1 MNCWKCGRFM
11 TKQLESD
18 SPFEAEVLQLW
29 SCKEHGMYPEHLYFK
44 SSINSDSLRLTQ
56 DETKLRINKQ

>member
-11 TKQLESD
+11 TKQLEAD
-18 SPFEAEVLQLW
+18 SPFEDEVLQLW

-44 SSINSDSLRLTQ
+44 SSIKSDSLRLTQ
-56 DETKLRINKQ
+56 DETKLRMDK

>member
-44 SSINSDSLRLTQ
+44 SSIKSDSLGRV
-56 DETKLRINKQ
+56 EK